1 MERDGWQEKGYKQ
14 GIAFY
19 EKPLANDLILRKEFG
34 WRDNADTY
42 QENHILL
49 DAQRNILL
57 DGKAWE
63 WADFDILHKRI
74 VYAEKG
80 CMYSISLCGSKL
92 ESKRLYDF
100 NDMQFEALTA
110 PY

>member
-1 MERDGWQEKGYKQ
+1 M
-14 GIAFY
+14 
-19 EKPLANDLILRKEFG
+19 
-34 WRDNADTY
+34 
-42 QENHILL
+42 
-49 DAQRNILL
+49 DAQRNTLL

-63 WADFDILHKRI
+63 WADFDTRRKRI

-80 CMYSISLCGSKL
+80 AIFAINLRGTKL
-92 ESKRLYDF
+92 EAELLYDF

>member
-1 MERDGWQEKGYKQ
+1 M
-14 GIAFY
+14 
-19 EKPLANDLILRKEFG
+19 RKEFG
-34 WRDNADTY
+34 WRDAAHTY

-49 DAQRNILL
+49 DAQRHTLL

-63 WADFDILHKRI
+63 WADFDVRHKRI

-80 CMYSISLCGSKL
+80 CIYAISLRESKL
-92 ESKRLYDF
+92 ESKLLYDF